1 VLEGSIITHTYIF
14 YARGICVKTNVLCKF
29 WRHIHD
35 LLDYSCRLRAYMRRA
50 IRPWHGPVARVHAA
64 MARAGCARTYAEP
77 SGWARMGTYTRSHG
91 ARAAARGGEPSP
103 SPGGSQWREPDASW
117 SFLPLRNGHRPPAM
131 VSRAYICSDGLAQT
145 PRRCINVDDALCEVE
160 AAVQTV

>member
-50 IRPWHGPVARVHAA
+50 IRPWHGPVVRVHAA

-77 SGWARMGTYTRSHG
+77 SGWARTSDHTGHEQRRAEASRRLLREAASG
-91 ARAAARGGEPSP
+91 ASP
-103 SPGGSQWREPDASW
+103 
-117 SFLPLRNGHRPPAM
+117 
-131 VSRAYICSDGLAQT
+131 T
-145 PRRCINVDDALCEVE
+145 PRGRSCPCGTATVLLPWSRVHIS
-160 AAVQTV
+160 AATG